1 MPLLVKVVIPKFCN
15 KMMRLRECSIAGYLI
30 KILRYKRTLSAYEKT
45 NFKKKDPYQGYLYSN
60 F

>member
-1 MPLLVKVVIPKFCN
+1 MPHLVKVVIPKFCN

-45 NFKKKDPYQGYLYSN
+45 NFKKKQSLPGILI
-60 F
+60 